1 MKCVD
6 KKGHEYGFVGYMVVC
21 EEIQGKTEK
30 GRRTPQPGTAGPVI
44 LKLPEHFS
52 AKIEVWQCLKCGHIK
67 LAPAVFTR
75 L

>member
-6 KKGHEYGFVGYMVVC
+6 EEGHEYGFVGYMVVC
-21 EEIQGKTEK
+21 EEIEEK
-30 GRRTPQPGTAGPVI
+30 EGRKPSGGTGPPVI
-44 LKLPEHFS
+44 LKWPEHFS

-67 LAPAVFTR
+67 LSPAVFTR